1 MEYKYLL
8 LIICYL
14 DSSIV
19 GAASKGVEKILNDDT
34 INPVVALPVGH
45 GEVTQLYPR
54 KPIEEVTE
62 FI

>member
-1 MEYKYLL
+1 MEYI
-8 LIICYL
+8 LIIICCI

-19 GAASKGVEKILNDDT
+19 GAASSGVEKVLNDKT

-45 GEVTQLYPR
+45 GEVDQLYPR